1 VFDYSLSLTVYDK
14 IIGSLCTLRNDKKVK
29 FPTEKLPKIEFK
41 LNEPLSKYTFTKT
54 GGNADT
60 LAFPKTREELVEI
73 VNTARENNIKITVIG
88 NASNLIIKDG
98 GIRGVVI
105 ILPNFNKIEVSGN
118 TVSAEA
124 GATIVDTTKEA
135 QKAGLTG
142 LEFAAGIPGSVG
154 GAVFMNAGAYGGEV
168 TDCFESAEVLLPSGE
183 ILIFT
188 HDDMNFA
195 YRHSIIQENGGIV
208 IKATFAL
215 HPGDKDSIQAKM
227 DELNELRR
235 SKQPLEYPS
244 CGSVFK
250 RPEGHFTGPLIIKAG
265 LQGKVIG
272 GAQVSNKHA
281 GFIVNIDHATATD
294 YMDLIHLIQK
304 TIKEKFDI
312 DLKTEVRIIG
322 EDKVGEVSANS

>member
-1 VFDYSLSLTVYDK
+1 MLDYSLCLKVYDK
-14 IIGSLCTLRNDKKVK
+14 IIDSLCTLRNDKKMK
-29 FPTEKLPKIEFK
+29 FPVNELPKIEFK

-73 VNTARENNIKITVIG
+73 VNTARQNNIKITVIG

-105 ILPNFNKIEVSGN
+105 ILPNFNKIEVNGN
-118 TVSAEA
+118 TVTAEA
-124 GATIVDTTKEA
+124 GATIIDTTKAA

-154 GAVFMNAGAYGGEV
+154 GAVFMNAGAYGGEI
-168 TDCFESAEVLLPSGE
+168 TDVFESAEVLLPNGQIE
-183 ILIFT
+183 TFDHDQMIF
-188 HDDMNFA
+188 D
-195 YRHSIIQENGGIV
+195 YRHSLIQENGGIV
-208 IKATFAL
+208 ISAKFAL
-215 HPGDKDSIQAKM
+215 KPGDKDKIQAEM
-227 DELNELRR
+227 DHLNELRR

-250 RPEGHFTGPLIIKAG
+250 RPKGHFTGPLIIKAG
-265 LQGKVIG
+265 LQGKIIG
-272 GAQVSNKHA
+272 GAQVSMKHA

-294 YMDLIHLIQK
+294 YMDLIHFIQK

-312 DLKTEVRIIG
+312 DLQTEVRIIG
-322 EDKVGEVSANS
+322 EDKVSEVRANS